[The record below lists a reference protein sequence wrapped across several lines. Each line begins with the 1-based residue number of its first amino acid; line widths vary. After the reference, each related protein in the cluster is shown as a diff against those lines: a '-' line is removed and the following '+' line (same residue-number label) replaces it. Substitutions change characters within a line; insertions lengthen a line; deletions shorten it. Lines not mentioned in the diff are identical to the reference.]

1 MQTAGALIF
10 VINKK
15 GKIKKF
21 NRACEL
27 LTGYSAEKI
36 LDKDLKDLPFLS
48 ADAKK
53 NHYNHCVEGSEVSIN
68 RRFESKWKAS
78 NGVDRTIVWS
88 NTYLR
93 DTWGKIDW
101 IICTG
106 IDITERKKAES
117 ALQSEKER
125 LFVTLSSIT
134 DAVIST
140 DLNGLVV
147 LMNDVAE
154 QFTGFSQ
161 NEATGRTL
169 NEILNLEDEDTKE
182 IVYLPISDVLK
193 QGKIIDNFGDILL
206 LSKHKIV
213 RHINISIAPIQKTEN
228 LVAGVVCVIRDITQK
243 RKFDEEMQRL
253 NKLDSIG
260 VLAGGIA
267 HDFNNIL
274 TSIIG
279 HTSLLKQEFKNNNMI
294 INRLV
299 QIENASSRANQL
311 TQDLLTFSKGGKPI
325 VTIFSLPA
333 LLKDTL
339 GYLSIELKSKTDIA
353 IQNDLWN
360 LNADASQINQVIQN
374 LIINADQSMPMGGTI
389 KISAVNM
396 NLYEENSYSL
406 PTGEYIKLSI
416 TDQGVGI
423 KKEYLSCIF
432 DPYFTTKAHGRGFGL
447 AICHSIILNHKGTIT
462 VDSKFGSGTTFTI
475 ILPASKTVEMPR
487 AKLPTHE
494 STEKKKGKILVM
506 DDDDLVREIIG
517 EMLREIGYQCE
528 FAQNGDE
535 AISAYKKAKS
545 EGNPF
550 DLLIID
556 LIIKNGMN
564 GKEAIKKLRSM
575 DPKIKAIVSS
585 GYSTDSVLSD
595 FHDHGFSGIVVKPYE
610 LNELNEA
617 IAKVLK

>member
-1 MQTAGALIF
+1 LQTAGALIF